1 MSSSRSPRESPRSIS
16 SNGTEANDSTNG
28 SRAGKSAD
36 DGESEE
42 DRRSDR
48 QDDDGTSGDESTG
61 RNDSR
66 RIDELSRQDSG
77 SDGNSSSRTSRPSS
91 SRQSQQE
98 GSDADEAASSSST
111 RRSKNATG
119 TDGESEASERRP
131 NSSSRTSTDGSSGG
145 VKRRP
150 QSAPSQSENE
160 EDFSSTGRGESA
172 RSGSRDSAR
181 SNSDGSSSGG
191 SSGGRGQEEASEKTD
206 CGRKEEADDDTEGE
220 ENKKATDNGSDNGNN
235 SSEDALSRT
244 SSAGSSGT
252 NSATKPKRSS
262 SRIEKTK
269 RRSSSHSKK
278 QQEVASATKI
288 QRQVRTRQARA
299 KTGRHVR
306 RRHKA
311 ATKIQATT
319 RGRRE
324 RRKHQRRNQS
334 ATSQGETDHRFPTTV
349 NEGSPSGGRRTPGS
363 HGGGDFEIA
372 GEVDHVASTG
382 RLHSTSRPLTD
393 EEREAAISDKKFSLA
408 TNHTVRLESD
418 SRRTGRRSRD
428 YALGEE
434 DAARRIQRQ
443 VRRRSMA
450 RKGTRGGGH
459 RPKNRDWA
467 GGNTGS
473 VVAHGGEGARVSGKE
488 VELGQDGGLKCGR
501 GARNRDGEILGKDEA
516 ARRIQRTER
525 RRQGG
530 GRVSSQRQER
540 NDSKDVIGEDVAAR
554 RTQSR
559 VRRWNTKGHEKKHFT
574 SANEPSANDRDG
586 FTSSSHEEYAA
597 LSLTARS
604 PSPSRRHQQPR
615 SWMSPGKAAATAATA
630 AAQEAARAAAASVK
644 AAEAAADAAE
654 AAEAAAE
661 AEEESQQSQST
672 AFRSPPPTISES
684 RRHPSPA
691 RSAFWVTDGNK
702 GGAADHGHAGG
713 SSPKSRTPRL
723 MDDASIEGG
732 TGRAEEHHARG
743 VRRRGEAGE
752 DHGSSGRGGV
762 EEEMLKRAR
771 EQQARRHARERRAR
785 AMAKE
790 QESKRELQA
799 VQAELVKA
807 EARTTELRERQAMA
821 EKSALEAKRA
831 RVMEDMKRRQQRLQ
845 RLQEE
850 EGLLRRRGDSRNSS
864 PSRSRSADPPG
875 NNGKHGQGAIGGGQ
889 MGEEGGGGATAVSL
903 PPLESGGGLG
913 DARARR
919 KPRHVSTFR
928 ERILEERRLRKEAR
942 QRATGSS
949 VDVLKRKEVEEKHT
963 RQADYAAKI
972 RAQARRALAA
982 EQRRAREDADWNARR
997 SGCSQSAVDRTP
1009 IAIKRPKR
1017 EGEWGVFSYAPDRPT
1032 DKTSPKIGRGRPCDS
1047 LPAESGFGSTGRVH
1061 GRLRT
1066 SELVDRMRKE
1076 RARAT
1081 EASRARAAAAAARGG
1096 SRGGT
1101 HDIDGTQDG
1110 TGGYGYSEPNGT
1122 APPGGDGGDQGRG
1135 GHEVEMHPRR
1145 PSRGGGAGSSSG
1157 RANAARRYQGEQN
1170 RPPPPR
1176 QNRPAATGRNIHA
1189 MYEERLATLERR
1201 LGEGGEKRRG
1211 GGGIRRG
1218 GGAAAGGEQVARTR
1232 NRVSNA
1238 GGNPSGGSG
1247 SDGAHVR
1254 RTSGGAETKSTRE
1267 EGEWGAENNPFGYR
1281 KLSRGDEGPGSIPS
1295 SGVGGERL
1303 VNSRRG
1309 SEASGGDDV
1318 EGLSTMY
1325 MGPITHKMAEL
1336 RAGNG

>member
-1 MSSSRSPRESPRSIS
+1 MSSSGSSREYFRF
-16 SNGTEANDSTNG
+16 NGTKTSDSTNS
-28 SRAGKSAD
+28 SRGGKRAD
-36 DGESEE
+36 DGESED

-48 QDDDGTSGDESTG
+48 QDDDGTSRDESTG
-61 RNDSR
+61 SNGSR
-66 RIDELSRQDSG
+66 RVDEVSRQDSG
-77 SDGNSSSRTSRPSS
+77 SDRNSSSRSSRPSS

-98 GSDADEAASSSST
+98 RSDADEAASSSST
-111 RRSKNATG
+111 RRSKNAIG

-131 NSSSRTSTDGSSGG
+131 NSSSGTNTDGSSGG
-145 VKRRP
+145 VRRRP
-150 QSAPSQSENE
+150 QSAPSQSGNE
-160 EDFSSTGRGESA
+160 ENSSTTGRGESA

-181 SNSDGSSSGG
+181 SDSDGSSSGD
-191 SSGGRGQEEASEKTD
+191 SSGGGGQEKASKKSD
-206 CGRKEEADDDTEGE
+206 HGRKGEADDDPEGE
-220 ENKKATDNGSDNGNN
+220 QHRKATDCGSDNGND
-235 SSEDALSRT
+235 SGDDTLSRT

-252 NSATKPKRSS
+252 DSATKPKRSS

-269 RRSSSHSKK
+269 RRRASQSKK
-278 QQEVASATKI
+278 QQEAASATKI
-288 QRQVRTRQARA
+288 QRQVRTRRARA

-319 RGRRE
+319 RGHRE

-334 ATSQGETDHRFPTTV
+334 AANQGETDRPSPTTV
-349 NEGSPSGGRRTPGS
+349 SRDSPSGGRRTRES
-363 HGGGDFEIA
+363 NGGGGVEIA
-372 GEVDHVASTG
+372 GEADHVACTG
-382 RLHSTSRPLTD
+382 RLHGTSRPLTE
-393 EEREAAISDKKFSLA
+393 EEREASISDKKLGLG
-408 TNHTVRLESD
+408 TNHTVGLESD
-418 SRRTGRRSRD
+418 SRRTGRRNRD

-443 VRRRSMA
+443 VRRRSEA

-459 RPKNRDWA
+459 RPKSRDWA
-467 GGNTGS
+467 GGDTGS
-473 VVAHGGEGARVSGKE
+473 VVAHGEGGERVSRKE
-488 VELGQDGGLKCGR
+488 VELGQDEGSKCGR
-501 GARNRDGEILGKDEA
+501 GARNRDGEILGEDEA

-540 NDSKDVIGEDVAAR
+540 NGGKDVIGDDVAAR
-554 RTQSR
+554 RIQSR
-559 VRRWNTKGHEKKHFT
+559 VRRWNTEGHEKKHFT
-574 SANEPSANDRDG
+574 SANELSANDRDG
-586 FTSSSHEEYAA
+586 FTNSSPKEYAA

-654 AAEAAAE
+654 AAKAAAE
-661 AEEESQQSQST
+661 AEEKSQQSQSN
-672 AFRSPPPTISES
+672 AFRSPPPTNSKA

-691 RSAFWVTDGNK
+691 RSAFWVTDGSER
-702 GGAADHGHAGG
+702 GPADHAHADG
-713 SSPKSRTPRL
+713 SSPKSRTPRP
-723 MDDASIEGG
+723 MDDVSTQGG
-732 TGRAEEHHARG
+732 TGRAEERHAGG
-743 VRRRGEAGE
+743 VRHRGGAGE
-752 DHGSSGRGGV
+752 DHGSIGRGGT

-785 AMAKE
+785 TMAKE

-799 VQAELVKA
+799 VQAEL
-807 EARTTELRERQAMA
+807 ELRERQAMA

-850 EGLLRRRGDSRNSS
+850 EGLLRTLGESRNSS
-864 PSRSRSADPPG
+864 PSRSSSADAPG
-875 NNGKHGQGAIGGGQ
+875 NNGEHGEGAMDGGQ
-889 MGEEGGGGATAVSL
+889 MGAEGGGGATAVSL
-903 PPLESGGGLG
+903 PPLERGGGLG

-928 ERILEERRLRKEAR
+928 ERILEERRLRKEAC
-942 QRATGSS
+942 QRATESS

-997 SGCSQSAVDRTP
+997 RAGSQSAVDRTP

-1032 DKTSPKIGRGRPCDS
+1032 DETSLEIGQGRPCDGR
-1047 LPAESGFGSTGRVH
+1047 PAESGFGSTGRVH
-1061 GRLRT
+1061 GRLGT

-1096 SRGGT
+1096 GRGGT
-1101 HDIDGTQDG
+1101 QHNDSTQDG
-1110 TGGYGYSEPNGT
+1110 TGGYGSNEPNGT
-1122 APPGGDGGDQGRG
+1122 APPGGDRGGQGRG
-1135 GHEVEMHPRR
+1135 RHEVEMHPRR

-1157 RANAARRYQGEQN
+1157 RANAARRYQGAQN
-1170 RPPPPR
+1170 RPPPPQ
-1176 QNRPAATGRNIHA
+1176 QNRPAATGRNVHA
-1189 MYEERLATLERR
+1189 MYEERLAALERR
-1201 LGEGGEKRRG
+1201 LAEGGGKRG
-1211 GGGIRRG
+1211 GGGGIQRG
-1218 GGAAAGGEQVARTR
+1218 GGAVEGGEQDARTG

-1238 GGNPSGGSG
+1238 VGNPSDESG

-1295 SGVGGERL
+1295 SSAGAERL

-1309 SEASGGDDV
+1309 SGASGGDDV

>member
-1 MSSSRSPRESPRSIS
+1 MSSSGSSRGSPRSNS
-16 SNGTEANDSTNG
+16 SNSTETNDSTNG
-28 SRAGKSAD
+28 SRGGKSAD
-36 DGESEE
+36 DGEFED

-61 RNDSR
+61 RDDSR
-66 RIDELSRQDSG
+66 RVDELSRQDSG
-77 SDGNSSSRTSRPSS
+77 SDGNSSSRSSEPSS

-111 RRSKNATG
+111 RRSKSTTG

-131 NSSSRTSTDGSSGG
+131 NSSSGTSTDDSSGA
-145 VKRRP
+145 VNRRP

-160 EDFSSTGRGESA
+160 ESSSSTGRGESA
-172 RSGSRDSAR
+172 RSGSLDSGR
-181 SNSDGSSSGG
+181 SDSDGSSSGD

-206 CGRKEEADDDTEGE
+206 HGRKEEVDDDAEGE
-220 ENKKATDNGSDNGNN
+220 EKEKATDNGSDNGNN
-235 SSEDALSRT
+235 SSDDALSRT

-269 RRSSSHSKK
+269 RRSSSRSNK
-278 QQEVASATKI
+278 QQEAASVTKI

-311 ATKIQATT
+311 ATKIQATA

-334 ATSQGETDHRFPTTV
+334 ATSQGETGHRSPTTV
-349 NEGSPSGGRRTPGS
+349 NGDSHSGGRRTPGS

-382 RLHSTSRPLTD
+382 RLHGTGRPLTE
-393 EEREAAISDKKFSLA
+393 EEREDAISDKKFSLV

-418 SRRTGRRSRD
+418 SRRTGRRNRD

-443 VRRRSMA
+443 VRRRSIA
-450 RKGTRGGGH
+450 SKGTRGGGH

-467 GGNTGS
+467 VGDTGS
-473 VVAHGGEGARVSGKE
+473 VVVHGEERTKVSRKE
-488 VELGQDGGLKCGR
+488 VELGQDGGSKCGR
-501 GARNRDGEILGKDEA
+501 GARNRDGGILGEDGA

-530 GRVSSQRQER
+530 GRVSSQRQEQ
-540 NDSKDVIGEDVAAR
+540 NGGKDVIGEDVAAR
-554 RTQSR
+554 LIQSR
-559 VRRWNTKGHEKKHFT
+559 VRRWNTKGHEKLGGSENETAKHFT
-574 SANEPSANDRDG
+574 STNEPSANDRDG
-586 FTSSSHEEYAA
+586 FTRSSPEEYAA

-654 AAEAAAE
+654 AAEAAAQ
-661 AEEESQQSQST
+661 AEEESQQSQSN

-702 GGAADHGHAGG
+702 GGAADHGHADG
-713 SSPKSRTPRL
+713 SRPKSRTPRL
-723 MDDASIEGG
+723 MDDVSIEGG
-732 TGRAEEHHARG
+732 TDRAEERHAGG
-743 VRRRGEAGE
+743 VRHRAEAGE
-752 DHGSSGRGGV
+752 DHGSSGRGGA

-799 VQAELVKA
+799 VQTELVKA

-864 PSRSRSADPPG
+864 PSRSCSVDAPG
-875 NNGKHGQGAIGGGQ
+875 NNGEHGQGAIGGRQ
-889 MGEEGGGGATAVSL
+889 MGVEGGGGATAVSL
-903 PPLESGGGLG
+903 PPLERGGGLG

-928 ERILEERRLRKEAR
+928 ERILEERRLRKEA
-942 QRATGSS
+942 
-949 VDVLKRKEVEEKHT
+949 
-963 RQADYAAKI
+963 
-972 RAQARRALAA
+972 
-982 EQRRAREDADWNARR
+982 
-997 SGCSQSAVDRTP
+997 
-1009 IAIKRPKR
+1009 
-1017 EGEWGVFSYAPDRPT
+1017 
-1032 DKTSPKIGRGRPCDS
+1032 
-1047 LPAESGFGSTGRVH
+1047 
-1061 GRLRT
+1061 
-1066 SELVDRMRKE
+1066 
-1076 RARAT
+1076 
-1081 EASRARAAAAAARGG
+1081 
-1096 SRGGT
+1096 
-1101 HDIDGTQDG
+1101 
-1110 TGGYGYSEPNGT
+1110 
-1122 APPGGDGGDQGRG
+1122 
-1135 GHEVEMHPRR
+1135 
-1145 PSRGGGAGSSSG
+1145 
-1157 RANAARRYQGEQN
+1157 
-1170 RPPPPR
+1170 
-1176 QNRPAATGRNIHA
+1176 
-1189 MYEERLATLERR
+1189 
-1201 LGEGGEKRRG
+1201 
-1211 GGGIRRG
+1211 
-1218 GGAAAGGEQVARTR
+1218 
-1232 NRVSNA
+1232 
-1238 GGNPSGGSG
+1238 
-1247 SDGAHVR
+1247 
-1254 RTSGGAETKSTRE
+1254 
-1267 EGEWGAENNPFGYR
+1267 
-1281 KLSRGDEGPGSIPS
+1281 
-1295 SGVGGERL
+1295 
-1303 VNSRRG
+1303 
-1309 SEASGGDDV
+1309 
-1318 EGLSTMY
+1318 
-1325 MGPITHKMAEL
+1325 
-1336 RAGNG
+1336 